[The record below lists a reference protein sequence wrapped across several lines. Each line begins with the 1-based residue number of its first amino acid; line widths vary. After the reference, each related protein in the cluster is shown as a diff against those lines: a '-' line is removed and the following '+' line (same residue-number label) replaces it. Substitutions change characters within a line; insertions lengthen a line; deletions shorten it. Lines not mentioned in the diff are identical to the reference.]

1 MVMNLDSQSRTL
13 AEMFA
18 DTADIFSDSVD
29 DDALHSLATNYLEIS
44 GFSIGTVTLLGTSET
59 VLKSV
64 AVTPNGTRPSF
75 LNAEEPTQLTLRS
88 TQTLRPEFAVTN
100 NRESLFYEYAFPLR
114 VRGLALG
121 AVHIMSDHVE
131 PLEEA
136 MVSVLQ
142 CMADLAA
149 SAIDQTH
156 HVNQSRS
163 LVTQLQGALD
173 SRIIIEQAKG
183 ILAERLR
190 IDLPSAFQRIRTIAR
205 REQRSVQN
213 VASEIVANLGA
224 TA

>member
-1 MVMNLDSQSRTL
+1 MVMTLDSQSRTL

-18 DTADIFSDSVD
+18 DTADIFSESVD
-29 DDALHSLATNYLEIS
+29 DDALHSLASNYLEVS
-44 GFSIGTVTLLGTSET
+44 GFATGTVTLLGASES
-59 VLKSV
+59 VLRTV
-64 AVTPNGTRPSF
+64 AVTPNGERPSF
-75 LNAEEPTQLTLRS
+75 LNGDEPTHLTLRS
-88 TQTLRPEFAVTN
+88 TQTLKPEFAVTN
-100 NRESLFYEYAFPLR
+100 NRTSLFYEYAFPLR
-114 VRGLALG
+114 VRGQALG
-121 AVHIMSDHVE
+121 AVHIMADRVE
-131 PLEEA
+131 PLDEA

-173 SRIIIEQAKG
+173 SRVVIEQAKG
-183 ILAERLR
+183 ILAERLH

-213 VASEIVANLGA
+213 VASEIVANLRIEC
-224 TA
+224 